1 MSAKR
6 RRYRQPSITKDHYQE
21 QLKRITFFLERSLG
35 GKAILEALR
44 NADLQ
49 VEPHSKWFRH
59 NTPDQD
65 WLPIV
70 GEKKWIVLM
79 RDKAIGKRYLEL
91 NALLRSKVKAFV
103 LVTGELSEQVSAE
116 IIKKAVPKIVA
127 SVVTS
132 KAAIRG
138 HLKTGQ
144 WSVAGTSRF
153 LRL

>member
-1 MSAKR
+1 
-6 RRYRQPSITKDHYQE
+6 
-21 QLKRITFFLERSLG
+21 LG

-116 IIKKAVPKIVA
+116 IIKKAVPKIVEMIEQNDSHLSRRFIRIA
-127 SVVTS
+127 QWNCGELKCSLS
-132 KAAIRG
+132 KG
-138 HLKTGQ
+138 
-144 WSVAGTSRF
+144 F
-153 LRL
+153 N

>member
-1 MSAKR
+1 
-6 RRYRQPSITKDHYQE
+6 
-21 QLKRITFFLERSLG
+21 LG

-116 IIKKAVPKIVA
+116 IIKKAVPKIVVMIEQNDFPFIA
-127 SVVTS
+127 KIHKNSAVELWRT
-132 KAAIRG
+132 KMFTIKG
-138 HLKTGQ
+138 IQ
-144 WSVAGTSRF
+144 
-153 LRL
+153 LR